1 MSYEMQTAWGLSIA
15 IYLFLGGL
23 GAAVMGVVVITDMF
37 RISNREHPTLVV
49 WGAISSIIF
58 LAVGSGML
66 FIHLLDH
73 LAVLNVLNPLVLF
86 TKPDAWIAWG
96 TQFIIW
102 MMVWGFFYACPYL
115 RSAKGTRDM
124 PLVGNGAKEC
134 GPVCKLMGLCQ
145 KYHRLIGW
153 LTIINAVG
161 TVAYTGLLLQ
171 SFPAVAL
178 WHNPGLPMLFMVS
191 AFSTALAFILL
202 LQYLV
207 IKEPDQDLR
216 RLFERIDLGLVG
228 LEIALV
234 FFFVNYMLSGSE
246 SGLRSVE
253 YLWNSW
259 GWLLG
264 FIGFGLIVPLM
275 LEVGAVSG
283 KLRGHL
289 PVVVAAVLVLIGG
302 FLLRH
307 YTLMAGV
314 YEYPW

>member
-1 MSYEMQTAWGLSIA
+1 MQDAWGWSIA
-15 IYLFLGGL
+15 VYLFLGGL
-23 GAAVMGVVVITDMF
+23 GAAVMGVVVITNLF

-49 WGAISSIIF
+49 WGALSSIVF

-86 TKPDAWIAWG
+86 KKPDAWIGWG

-102 MMVWGFFYACPYL
+102 MMIWGFFYACPYL
-115 RSAKGTRDM
+115 RKAKGTRDM
-124 PLVGNGAKEC
+124 PVIGKSVDEC
-134 GPVCKLMGLCQ
+134 GPLCKLMGLCQ
-145 KYHRLIGW
+145 KYQRTIGW
-153 LTIINAVG
+153 LTVINAVG

-191 AFSTALAFILL
+191 AFSTALAYILL
-202 LQYLV
+202 LQYLA

-216 RLFERIDLGLVG
+216 KLFERIDLGLVG

-234 FFFVNYMLSGSE
+234 FFFINYMLSGSE
-246 SGLRSVE
+246 SGLQSVE
-253 YLWNSW
+253 FLWNSW

-264 FIGFGLIVPLM
+264 FIGLGLFVPLL
-275 LEVGAVSG
+275 LEIGAVSG
-283 KLRGHL
+283 KLSGHF
-289 PVVVAAVLVLIGG
+289 PVVMAAVLVLVGG

-307 YTLMAGV
+307 YTLVAGV